1 MEIFDRIT
9 PKEQETIK
17 NYIRMYAGVAES
29 APLNQ
34 VLQVWNKQKRTLYK
48 GLGKRLRVR
57 IPVEIPRNALYY
69 QKELK
74 AIYGLYTIWDERD
87 SETFLSNL
95 AKYRS
100 VIHNDFVY
108 AYISFIAGQPWP
120 NEDKYTASRLL
131 LHQNIEK
138 GYISTQRNNE
148 PYHFKAFKA
157 TVKNN
162 MRTVRTIQKVLKAM
176 RFPYMDL
183 FEEWR
188 NAVSDLNINR
198 DIKADLVFSIH
209 PIDFMTMSDNNCDW
223 SSCMSWA
230 NHGSY
235 SAGTIEMMNSNM
247 AVVAYL
253 ESKTPYIISDSE
265 ENYEIPNKSWRILL
279 YANKHIIVA
288 GKAYP
293 YYNENLIKICLD
305 KLRAL
310 LKENL
315 NWKYQYINQ
324 QYRDNLSIDNNFYL
338 QREHLSTFDKPKNP
352 NKPKHAIYL
361 YSNCM
366 YNDLIE
372 YKDLYW
378 CCRNWVPHTMKFC
391 ISGPVTC
398 MCCGGY
404 IESPH
409 SISSYDDIGD
419 TKVCEECRTLYECDV
434 CGQIKYNNIQ
444 YRFEE
449 KPWRTYHIC
458 DDYCLDNLFFFPNLK
473 SFYPKATLIDKSYIF
488 FMPTCWKPIWRK
500 LINLDSS
507 LTYPEKDNGQ
517 IIRITVPTSL
527 LYIALNRIKK
537 YNKNIDYM
545 GLNRYVDPSN
555 YCVFLKEGELW
566 ENQIPNLLIQDY
578 IKYIPAK
585 ERFIN
590 ETSSTVS
597 S

>member
-17 NYIRMYAGVAES
+17 NYIRLYAGVTES
-29 APLNQ
+29 APLKQ
-34 VLQVWNKQKRTLYK
+34 VLQVWNRQKRTLYK
-48 GLGKRLRVR
+48 GLGKELRVKM
-57 IPVEIPRNALYY
+57 PVEIPKNTLYF

-95 AKYRS
+95 TKYKS
-100 VIHNDFVY
+100 IIHNDFVY
-108 AYISFIAGQPWP
+108 AYISFIAAQPWSSK
-120 NEDKYTASRLL
+120 DKYAASRLL

-138 GYISTQRNNE
+138 GYISTYKDNE
-148 PYHFKAFKA
+148 PYHFQAFKA

-183 FEEWR
+183 FEKWR
-188 NAVSDLNINR
+188 NAISDLNINK

-223 SSCMSWA
+223 SSCMSWTT
-230 NHGSY
+230 NGSY

-247 AVVAYL
+247 AIVAYL

-315 NWKYQYINQ
+315 NWDYQYINQ
-324 QYRDNLSIDNNFYL
+324 KYQDNFGIDNNFFL
-338 QREHLSTFDKPKNP
+338 QREHLSTFNKPKNP
-352 NKPKHAIYL
+352 KKPKHAIYL

-372 YKDLYW
+372 YKDVYW
-378 CCRNWVPHTMKFC
+378 CCRNWVPRTMKFC

-404 IESPH
+404 IQDPH
-409 SISSYDDIGD
+409 EITSYDDIGQTKICDFCYD
-419 TKVCEECRTLYECDV
+419 TYACDV
-434 CGQIKYNNIQ
+434 CGQIKYQNIH
-444 YRFEE
+444 
-449 KPWRTYHIC
+449 YHFNQNAWQKYDIC
-458 DDYCLDNLFFFPNLK
+458 DDYCLDNLKYFPKLHTFCTK
-473 SFYPKATLIDKSYIF
+473 EKLIPKIQLFLVPSDLRKIWQTWTGDNPECIDIEKNNDRIIKVMVPKYIF
-488 FMPTCWKPIWRK
+488 YSIFNSIKQYTKDFNYVNRGYFSEA
-500 LINLDSS
+500 IN
-507 LTYPEKDNGQ
+507 YW
-517 IIRITVPTSL
+517 
-527 LYIALNRIKK
+527 
-537 YNKNIDYM
+537 
-545 GLNRYVDPSN
+545 
-555 YCVFLKEGELW
+555 VFLQEDELW
-566 ENQIPNLLIQDY
+566 DNQLPYDFIQNQMKC
-578 IKYIPAK
+578 ISAR

-590 ETSSTVS
+590 EISSSLS